1 MTSTF
6 LYRCPNTG
14 QTVQGWST
22 DEVKDNDDD
31 TYQSLACVACTRVH
45 LVNLRRLDQPGARLA
60 SSVGRRLNRCHDHA

>member
-22 DEVKDNDDD
+22 DEVTDNDDD
-31 TYQSLACVACTRVH
+31 TYQSLACVACTRVN
-45 LVNLRRLDQPGARLA
+45 LVNLTTGEVLGEEED
-60 SSVGRRLNRCHDHA
+60 